1 MTKLA
6 EFIEDY
12 INQKGISRRALAILM
27 DVQHRTLNHYLNSDI
42 VPTLYFLI
50 RLSSATGYDLLTLV
64 ALVAPDNVHHASAD
78 DMLLAQDINK
88 MPEARRAVVVE
99 LVRGGSNKGGGNSSD
114 KKEIRVV
121 KKGNGNGENK
131 G

>member
-1 MTKLA
+1 MTKLVK
-6 EFIEDY
+6 FIEDY
-12 INQKGISRRALAILM
+12 IDQQGISRRALAEKM
-27 DVQHRTLNHYLNSDI
+27 GVQHRTLNHYLNSDI

-99 LVRGGSNKGGGNSSD
+99 LVRGGGNKGGGNSGD
-114 KKEIRVV
+114 EKEIRIV
-121 KKGNGNGENK
+121 KKGKGNGGNK